1 MTTGK
6 GGANV
11 ADNIINLDYLRKYM
25 EKKGISEVK
34 LAELIGVDY
43 TTVYRIF
50 KGDRNPGVKFIAGLM
65 KSGLDID
72 FERIFLSKPL
82 PDGKT
87 KIEQSA

>member
-1 MTTGK
+1 M
-6 GGANV
+6 

-43 TTVYRIF
+43 TTVYRVF
-50 KGDRNPGVKFIAGLM
+50 KGDRNPGTKFIAGLI

-72 FERIFLSKPL
+72 FEKIFLNNPL
-82 PDGKT
+82 PDGNKA
-87 KIEQSA
+87 EQTA